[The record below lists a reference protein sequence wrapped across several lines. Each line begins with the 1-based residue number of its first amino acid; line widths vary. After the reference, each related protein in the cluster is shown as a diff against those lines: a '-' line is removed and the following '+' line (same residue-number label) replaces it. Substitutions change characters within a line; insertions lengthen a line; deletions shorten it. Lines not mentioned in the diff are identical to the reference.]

1 MIGRSG
7 KVMIVLYIVCLV
19 VLFLMCSTDLII
31 REPERQIYQIAVIIE
46 DVRSD
51 NYSNFRKG
59 MDLAAAE
66 LNADVQLITLYEK
79 LDVKEQ
85 MDLMDREQQDG
96 TDALIVI
103 PVEEEQV
110 SAKQMTIPVILMRAG
125 VAEAAGAGNVIVD
138 HEKMGELL
146 AREILEEQ
154 PADVPVYVLT
164 DPAGQSD
171 MDRLF
176 LKGSDAVF
184 QEAGRSVQRIVR
196 GEEERFFTM
205 LEQPG
210 AEAQKV
216 VILAEN
222 QDILTEAAGVMAGS
236 EAVADAVGGLYGRG
250 TTMAI
255 LNYLDRGVITGICVT
270 DEFSEG
276 YYSVREAVRALE
288 GAGSVPTVME
298 SAVSPDEARPLV
310 VTPKDIDA
318 IIRRGATLLALA
330 INKALQPALS
340 VGELTFLTS

>member
-66 LNADVQLITLYEK
+66 LNADVRLITLYEK

-96 TDALIVI
+96 TDALIVV

-110 SAKQMTIPVILMRAG
+110 SARQMTIPVILMRAG

-138 HEKMGELL
+138 HEKMGEQL
-146 AREILEEQ
+146 AREILKEQ

-184 QEAGRSVQRIVR
+184 QEAGRSVQRILR
-196 GEEERFFTM
+196 GEEERFYTT

-210 AEAQKV
+210 TEAQKV

-222 QDILTEAAGVMAGS
+222 QDILTEAAGVVAGS

-270 DEFSEG
+270 DEFSVG

-298 SAVSPDEARPLV
+298 SYYIDK
-310 VTPKDIDA
+310 KDLRD
-318 IIRRGATLLALA
+318 
-330 INKALQPALS
+330 PAFEKMLFPI
-340 VGELTFLTS
+340 E

>member
-59 MDLAAAE
+59 MDLAATE

-96 TDALIVI
+96 TDALIVV

-270 DEFSEG
+270 DEFSVG

-298 SAVSPDEARPLV
+298 SYYIEK
-310 VTPKDIDA
+310 KDLRD
-318 IIRRGATLLALA
+318 
-330 INKALQPALS
+330 PAFEKMLFPI
-340 VGELTFLTS
+340 E

>member
-96 TDALIVI
+96 TDALIVV

-125 VAEAAGAGNVIVD
+125 VAEAAGASNVIVD
-138 HEKMGELL
+138 YEKMGEQL
-146 AREILEEQ
+146 AREILKEQ

-255 LNYLDRGVITGICVT
+255 LNYLDRGVIMGICVT
-270 DEFSEG
+270 DEFSVG

-298 SAVSPDEARPLV
+298 SYYIEK
-310 VTPKDIDA
+310 KDLRD
-318 IIRRGATLLALA
+318 
-330 INKALQPALS
+330 PAFEKMLFPI
-340 VGELTFLTS
+340 E

>member
-96 TDALIVI
+96 TDALIVV

-236 EAVADAVGGLYGRG
+236 EAAADAVGGLYGRG

-255 LNYLDRGVITGICVT
+255 LNYLDRGVIMGICVT
-270 DEFSEG
+270 DEFSVG

-298 SAVSPDEARPLV
+298 SYYIEK
-310 VTPKDIDA
+310 KDLRD
-318 IIRRGATLLALA
+318 
-330 INKALQPALS
+330 PAFEKMLFPI
-340 VGELTFLTS
+340 E

>member
-1 MIGRSG
+1 
-7 KVMIVLYIVCLV
+7 MIVLYIVCLV

-51 NYSNFRKG
+51 NYGNFRKG

-96 TDALIVI
+96 TDALIVV

-270 DEFSEG
+270 DEFSVG

-298 SAVSPDEARPLV
+298 SYYIEK
-310 VTPKDIDA
+310 KDLRD
-318 IIRRGATLLALA
+318 
-330 INKALQPALS
+330 PAFEKMLFPI
-340 VGELTFLTS
+340 E

>member
-96 TDALIVI
+96 TDALIVV

-184 QEAGRSVQRIVR
+184 QEAGRSVQRILR
-196 GEEERFFTM
+196 GEEERFYTM

-210 AEAQKV
+210 AEAKKV

-222 QDILTEAAGVMAGS
+222 QDILTEAAGVVAGS

-270 DEFSEG
+270 DEFSVG

-298 SAVSPDEARPLV
+298 SYYIDK
-310 VTPKDIDA
+310 KDLRD
-318 IIRRGATLLALA
+318 
-330 INKALQPALS
+330 PAFEKMLFPI
-340 VGELTFLTS
+340 E

>member
-66 LNADVQLITLYEK
+66 LNADVRLITLYEK

-96 TDALIVI
+96 TDALIVV

-110 SAKQMTIPVILMRAG
+110 SARQMTIPVILMRAG
-125 VAEAAGAGNVIVD
+125 VAEAAGASNVIVD
-138 HEKMGELL
+138 YEKMGEQL
-146 AREILEEQ
+146 AREILKEQ

-184 QEAGRSVQRIVR
+184 QEAGRSVQRILR
-196 GEEERFFTM
+196 GEEERFYTT

-210 AEAQKV
+210 TEAQKV

-222 QDILTEAAGVMAGS
+222 QDILTEAAGVVAGS

-270 DEFSEG
+270 DEFSVG

-298 SAVSPDEARPLV
+298 SYYIDKKDLRD
-310 VTPKDIDA
+310 PKMLFPI
-318 IIRRGATLLALA
+318 
-330 INKALQPALS
+330 
-340 VGELTFLTS
+340 E

>member
-46 DVRSD
+46 DVRRD

-66 LNADVQLITLYEK
+66 LNADVRLITLYEK

-96 TDALIVI
+96 TDALIVV

-110 SAKQMTIPVILMRAG
+110 SARQMTIPVILMRAG

-138 HEKMGELL
+138 HEKMGEQL
-146 AREILEEQ
+146 AREILKEQ

-184 QEAGRSVQRIVR
+184 QEAGRSVQRILR
-196 GEEERFFTM
+196 GEEERFYTM

-222 QDILTEAAGVMAGS
+222 QDILTEAAGVVAGS

-270 DEFSEG
+270 DEFSVG

-298 SAVSPDEARPLV
+298 SYYIDK
-310 VTPKDIDA
+310 KDLRD
-318 IIRRGATLLALA
+318 
-330 INKALQPALS
+330 PAFEKMLFPI
-340 VGELTFLTS
+340 E

>member
-59 MDLAAAE
+59 MDLAVAE

-96 TDALIVI
+96 TDALIVV

-270 DEFSEG
+270 DEFSVG

-298 SAVSPDEARPLV
+298 SYYIEK
-310 VTPKDIDA
+310 KDLRD
-318 IIRRGATLLALA
+318 
-330 INKALQPALS
+330 PAFEKMLFPI
-340 VGELTFLTS
+340 E

>member
-96 TDALIVI
+96 TDALIVV

-110 SAKQMTIPVILMRAG
+110 SARQMTIPVILMRAG
-125 VAEAAGAGNVIVD
+125 VAEAAGASNVIVD
-138 HEKMGELL
+138 YEKMGEQL
-146 AREILEEQ
+146 AREILKEQ

-184 QEAGRSVQRIVR
+184 QEAGRSVQRILR
-196 GEEERFFTM
+196 GEEERFYTM

-222 QDILTEAAGVMAGS
+222 QDILTEAAGVVAGS

-270 DEFSEG
+270 DEFSVG

-298 SAVSPDEARPLV
+298 SYYIEK
-310 VTPKDIDA
+310 KDLRD
-318 IIRRGATLLALA
+318 
-330 INKALQPALS
+330 PAFEKMLFPI
-340 VGELTFLTS
+340 E

>member
-1 MIGRSG
+1 MMGRRS
-7 KVMIVLYIVCLV
+7 KTALLPYMVFLM

-66 LNADVQLITLYEK
+66 LNADVRLITLYEK

-96 TDALIVI
+96 TDALIVV

-110 SAKQMTIPVILMRAG
+110 SARQMTIPVILMRAG

-138 HEKMGELL
+138 YEKMGEQL
-146 AREILEEQ
+146 AREILKEQ

-270 DEFSEG
+270 DEFSVG

-298 SAVSPDEARPLV
+298 SYYIEK
-310 VTPKDIDA
+310 KDL
-318 IIRRGATLLALA
+318 RE
-330 INKALQPALS
+330 PAYEKMLYPI
-340 VGELTFLTS
+340 E

>member
-66 LNADVQLITLYEK
+66 LNADVRLITLYEK

-96 TDALIVI
+96 TDALIVV

-138 HEKMGELL
+138 YEKMGEQL
-146 AREILEEQ
+146 AREILKEQ

-236 EAVADAVGGLYGRG
+236 EAVADAGGGLYGRG

-270 DEFSEG
+270 DEFSVG

-298 SAVSPDEARPLV
+298 SYYIDK
-310 VTPKDIDA
+310 KDLRD
-318 IIRRGATLLALA
+318 
-330 INKALQPALS
+330 PAFEKMLFPI
-340 VGELTFLTS
+340 E

>member
-66 LNADVQLITLYEK
+66 LNADVRLITLYDK

-96 TDALIVI
+96 TDALIVV

-110 SAKQMTIPVILMRAG
+110 SARQMTIPVILMRAG
-125 VAEAAGAGNVIVD
+125 VAEAAGASNVIVD
-138 HEKMGELL
+138 YEKMGEQL
-146 AREILEEQ
+146 AREILKEQ

-184 QEAGRSVQRIVR
+184 QEAGRSVQRILR
-196 GEEERFFTM
+196 GEEERFYTT

-210 AEAQKV
+210 TEAQKV

-222 QDILTEAAGVMAGS
+222 QDILTEAAGVVAGS

-270 DEFSEG
+270 DEFSVG

-298 SAVSPDEARPLV
+298 SYYIDK
-310 VTPKDIDA
+310 KDLRD
-318 IIRRGATLLALA
+318 
-330 INKALQPALS
+330 PAFEKMLFPI
-340 VGELTFLTS
+340 E

>member
-66 LNADVQLITLYEK
+66 LNADVRLITLYEK

-96 TDALIVI
+96 TDALIVV

-110 SAKQMTIPVILMRAG
+110 SARQMTIPVILMRAG
-125 VAEAAGAGNVIVD
+125 VAEAAGASNVIVD
-138 HEKMGELL
+138 YEKMGGQL
-146 AREILEEQ
+146 AREILKEQ

-184 QEAGRSVQRIVR
+184 QEAGRSVQRILR
-196 GEEERFFTM
+196 GEEERFYTT

-210 AEAQKV
+210 TEAQKV

-222 QDILTEAAGVMAGS
+222 QDILTEAAGVVAGS

-270 DEFSEG
+270 DEFSVG

-298 SAVSPDEARPLV
+298 SYYIDK
-310 VTPKDIDA
+310 KDLRD
-318 IIRRGATLLALA
+318 
-330 INKALQPALS
+330 PAFEKMLFPI
-340 VGELTFLTS
+340 E

>member
-66 LNADVQLITLYEK
+66 LNADVRLITLYEK

-96 TDALIVI
+96 TDALIVV

-110 SAKQMTIPVILMRAG
+110 SARQMTIPVILMRAG
-125 VAEAAGAGNVIVD
+125 VAEAAGASNVIVD
-138 HEKMGELL
+138 YEKMGEQL
-146 AREILEEQ
+146 AREILKEQ

-184 QEAGRSVQRIVR
+184 QEAGRSVQRILR
-196 GEEERFFTM
+196 GEEERFYTT

-210 AEAQKV
+210 TEAQKV

-222 QDILTEAAGVMAGS
+222 QDILTEAAGVVAGS

-270 DEFSEG
+270 DEFSVG

-298 SAVSPDEARPLV
+298 SYYIDK
-310 VTPKDIDA
+310 KDLRD
-318 IIRRGATLLALA
+318 
-330 INKALQPALS
+330 PAFEKMLFPI
-340 VGELTFLTS
+340 E

>member
-96 TDALIVI
+96 TDALIVV

-110 SAKQMTIPVILMRAG
+110 SARQMTIPVILMRAG

-138 HEKMGELL
+138 YEKMGEQL
-146 AREILEEQ
+146 AREILKEQ

-196 GEEERFFTM
+196 GEEERFYTM

-222 QDILTEAAGVMAGS
+222 QDILTEAAGVVAGS

-270 DEFSEG
+270 DEFSVG

-298 SAVSPDEARPLV
+298 SYYIDK
-310 VTPKDIDA
+310 KDLRD
-318 IIRRGATLLALA
+318 
-330 INKALQPALS
+330 PAFEKMLFPI
-340 VGELTFLTS
+340 E

>member
-270 DEFSEG
+270 DEFSVG

-298 SAVSPDEARPLV
+298 SYYIEK
-310 VTPKDIDA
+310 KDLRD
-318 IIRRGATLLALA
+318 
-330 INKALQPALS
+330 PAFEKMLFPI
-340 VGELTFLTS
+340 E

>member
-59 MDLAAAE
+59 MDLAADE
-66 LNADVQLITLYEK
+66 LNADVRLITLYEK

-96 TDALIVI
+96 TDALIVV

-110 SAKQMTIPVILMRAG
+110 SARQMTIPVILMRAG

-138 HEKMGELL
+138 YEKMGEQL
-146 AREILEEQ
+146 AREILKEQ

-196 GEEERFFTM
+196 GEEERFYTM

-222 QDILTEAAGVMAGS
+222 QDILTEAAGVVAGS

-270 DEFSEG
+270 DEFSVG

-298 SAVSPDEARPLV
+298 SYYIDK
-310 VTPKDIDA
+310 KDLRD
-318 IIRRGATLLALA
+318 
-330 INKALQPALS
+330 PAFEKMLFPI
-340 VGELTFLTS
+340 E

>member
-59 MDLAAAE
+59 MDLAATE

-96 TDALIVI
+96 TDALIVV

-138 HEKMGELL
+138 YEKMGEQL
-146 AREILEEQ
+146 AREILKEQ

-196 GEEERFFTM
+196 GEEERFYTM

-270 DEFSEG
+270 DEFSVG

-298 SAVSPDEARPLV
+298 SYYIEK
-310 VTPKDIDA
+310 KDLRD
-318 IIRRGATLLALA
+318 
-330 INKALQPALS
+330 PAFEKMLFPI
-340 VGELTFLTS
+340 E

>member
-96 TDALIVI
+96 TDALIVV

-138 HEKMGELL
+138 YEKMGEQL
-146 AREILEEQ
+146 AREILKEQ

-184 QEAGRSVQRIVR
+184 QEAGRSVQRILR
-196 GEEERFFTM
+196 GEEERFYTM

-210 AEAQKV
+210 AEAKKV

-222 QDILTEAAGVMAGS
+222 QDILTEAAGVVAGS
-236 EAVADAVGGLYGRG
+236 EVVADAVGGLYGRG

-270 DEFSEG
+270 DEFSVG

-298 SAVSPDEARPLV
+298 SYYIDK
-310 VTPKDIDA
+310 KDLRD
-318 IIRRGATLLALA
+318 
-330 INKALQPALS
+330 PAFEKMLFPI
-340 VGELTFLTS
+340 E

>member
-96 TDALIVI
+96 TDALIVV

-210 AEAQKV
+210 AEAKKV

-270 DEFSEG
+270 DEFSVG

-298 SAVSPDEARPLV
+298 SYYIEKEDLR
-310 VTPKDIDA
+310 
-318 IIRRGATLLALA
+318 
-330 INKALQPALS
+330 NPAFEKMLFPI
-340 VGELTFLTS
+340 E

>member
-66 LNADVQLITLYEK
+66 LNADVRLITLYEK

-96 TDALIVI
+96 TDALIVV

-110 SAKQMTIPVILMRAG
+110 SARQMTIPVILMRAG

-138 HEKMGELL
+138 YEKMGEQL
-146 AREILEEQ
+146 AREILKEQ

-196 GEEERFFTM
+196 GEEERFYTM

-210 AEAQKV
+210 AEAKKV

-222 QDILTEAAGVMAGS
+222 QDILTEAAGELAGS

-270 DEFSEG
+270 DEFSVG

-298 SAVSPDEARPLV
+298 SYYIDK
-310 VTPKDIDA
+310 KDLRD
-318 IIRRGATLLALA
+318 
-330 INKALQPALS
+330 PAFEKMLFPI
-340 VGELTFLTS
+340 E

>member
-96 TDALIVI
+96 TDALIVV

-138 HEKMGELL
+138 YEKMGEQL
-146 AREILEEQ
+146 AREILKEQ

-196 GEEERFFTM
+196 GEEERFYTT

-222 QDILTEAAGVMAGS
+222 QDILTEAAGVVAGS
-236 EAVADAVGGLYGRG
+236 EAVADAVLGLYGRG

-270 DEFSEG
+270 DEFSVG

-298 SAVSPDEARPLV
+298 SYYIDK
-310 VTPKDIDA
+310 KDLRD
-318 IIRRGATLLALA
+318 
-330 INKALQPALS
+330 PAFEKMLFPI
-340 VGELTFLTS
+340 E

>member
-66 LNADVQLITLYEK
+66 LNADVRLITLYEK

-96 TDALIVI
+96 TDALIVV

-110 SAKQMTIPVILMRAG
+110 SARQMTIPVILMRAG
-125 VAEAAGAGNVIVD
+125 VAEAAGASNVIVD
-138 HEKMGELL
+138 YEKMGEQL
-146 AREILEEQ
+146 AREILKEQ

-184 QEAGRSVQRIVR
+184 QEAGRSVQRILR
-196 GEEERFFTM
+196 GEEERFYTT

-210 AEAQKV
+210 TEAQKV

-222 QDILTEAAGVMAGS
+222 QDILTEAAGVVAGS

-250 TTMAI
+250 TTMAL

-270 DEFSEG
+270 DEFSVG

-298 SAVSPDEARPLV
+298 SYYIDK
-310 VTPKDIDA
+310 KDLRD
-318 IIRRGATLLALA
+318 
-330 INKALQPALS
+330 PAFEKMLFPI
-340 VGELTFLTS
+340 E

>member
-66 LNADVQLITLYEK
+66 LNADVRLITLYEK

-96 TDALIVI
+96 TDALIVV

-138 HEKMGELL
+138 YEKMGEQL
-146 AREILEEQ
+146 AREILKEQ

-176 LKGSDAVF
+176 LKGSDAVC
-184 QEAGRSVQRIVR
+184 QEAGRSVQRILR
-196 GEEERFFTM
+196 GEEERFYTT

-210 AEAQKV
+210 TEAQKV

-222 QDILTEAAGVMAGS
+222 QDILTEAAGVVAGS

-270 DEFSEG
+270 DEFSVG

-298 SAVSPDEARPLV
+298 SYYIDK
-310 VTPKDIDA
+310 KDLRD
-318 IIRRGATLLALA
+318 
-330 INKALQPALS
+330 PAFEKMLFPI
-340 VGELTFLTS
+340 E

>member
-96 TDALIVI
+96 TDALIVV

-154 PADVPVYVLT
+154 PADVPIYVLT

-270 DEFSEG
+270 DEFSVG

-298 SAVSPDEARPLV
+298 SYYIEK
-310 VTPKDIDA
+310 KDLRD
-318 IIRRGATLLALA
+318 
-330 INKALQPALS
+330 PAFEKMLFPI
-340 VGELTFLTS
+340 E

>member
-96 TDALIVI
+96 TDALIVV

-222 QDILTEAAGVMAGS
+222 QDILTEAAGVVAGS

-270 DEFSEG
+270 DEFSVG

-298 SAVSPDEARPLV
+298 SYYIEK
-310 VTPKDIDA
+310 KDLRD
-318 IIRRGATLLALA
+318 
-330 INKALQPALS
+330 PAFEKMLFPI
-340 VGELTFLTS
+340 E